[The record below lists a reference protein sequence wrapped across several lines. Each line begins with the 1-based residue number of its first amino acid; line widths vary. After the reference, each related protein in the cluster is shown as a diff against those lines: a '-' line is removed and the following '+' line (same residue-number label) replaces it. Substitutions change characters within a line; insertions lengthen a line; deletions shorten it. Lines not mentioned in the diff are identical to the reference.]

1 MGHSLRNLN
10 NTPHECC
17 FSKPSLW
24 SDSNPCDD
32 LVKSASE
39 AKMIV
44 MFEAKQKWHTIPFVQ
59 VFATKTCS
67 LWCATQY
74 DTAVKTMMYKALE
87 GAPNGKNR
95 IALAMGHQT
104 IRAKQ
109 EEQVG
114 RNQSGEDVHRG
125 ACHLTSK
132 TSNGIHGDFL

>member
-1 MGHSLRNLN
+1 
-10 NTPHECC
+10 
-17 FSKPSLW
+17 
-24 SDSNPCDD
+24 
-32 LVKSASE
+32 
-39 AKMIV
+39 
-44 MFEAKQKWHTIPFVQ
+44 
-59 VFATKTCS
+59 
-67 LWCATQY
+67 
-74 DTAVKTMMYKALE
+74 MMYKALE

-132 TSNGIHGDFL
+132 TSKWHPWRFFVGMLGKIGVCKSRVRYSMCQYIHAK